1 MRRRIAGVL
10 CSLPLACAAASAWLP
25 VKDVSLVVEP
35 GSILD
40 FSALVGTPR
49 PLERPVTVTSQGS
62 LGLDGGAV
70 LGRRFL
76 IASLGFGLATGS
88 FPDHATADLYAR
100 QARMHGYNMV
110 RLDHVEDTLLHK
122 RQADFGFDPEQRDRF
137 LYLLA
142 ALRREGIYYVLNG
155 LSSDNGGY
163 GGIDQRWVDQRQL
176 RLRLYYDPQAQAH
189 WKNLIDELL
198 GKVNPHTG
206 QSVLAD
212 PALAGLILV
221 NEGGLPFV
229 TRKGVPDALR
239 PRFAEWLKKKYG
251 NTASLA
257 GVWGS
262 ELANGE
268 TLEAHSVGF
277 PKPDAWTGK
286 RMSDTQQFFV
296 DLEKEAARWMT
307 AHLRAAGYAG
317 PVTAYNDW
325 LSPAAHLA
333 RGQFAWVDMHNYFSA
348 PTRFVAPGSVMRQDS
363 MLDDGARY
371 VQELAAS
378 RHVGRAFTVTEY
390 GQVFWNRYR
399 RETALAVP
407 AYAAF
412 QGWDAIAQHAGAF
425 ELSYAAK
432 GGRKDAIYPYMVG
445 LDPVARANETLAAL
459 LFLRGDVA
467 PAQRLIGVRLDQSF
481 VFDQSAFLGNM
492 PQDISRLALVTG
504 LGLDWLGQREDR
516 CDAQVLPGNGDW
528 LGKGAATAEVPAEK
542 SLAGSLD
549 SLAKR
554 YAGKFGNKFSK
565 TRLVVEDRWE
575 RRVAAL
581 RSKGLLLPGNATDA
595 EAGVFQSDTGEI
607 TLDSQKRR
615 LTVITPRT
623 EAVVFDAPERI
634 PLDALTVEQADGPAL
649 ISVSAIDGKAVGESR
664 RLLVVLATDARNSG
678 MSFSD
683 AAETTLKNLG
693 TMPVLIKAAKVKLQ
707 LKNSNAGKLAVYS
720 TTLRGRRG
728 DAVPVTK
735 NGGAISFTLDTSVL
749 SHGPT
754 TYFEIVSKE
763 PS

>member
-1 MRRRIAGVL
+1 MRRRIAGLL
-10 CSLPLACAAASAWLP
+10 CCMPLACAAADAWLP
-25 VKDVSLVVEP
+25 VKDVSLVVES

-40 FSALVGTPR
+40 FSALVNTPR
-49 PLERPVTVTSQGS
+49 PLERPVTVTPQGN
-62 LGLDGGAV
+62 LGLEGGAV
-70 LGRRFL
+70 QGQRFL
-76 IASLGFGLATGS
+76 IASLGFGVATGS

-100 QARMHGYNMV
+100 QARIHGYNMV

-122 RQADFGFDPEQRDRF
+122 RQADFGFDPEQRERF

-163 GGIDQRWVDQRQL
+163 GGIDQRWVDQRQV
-176 RLRLYYDPQAQAH
+176 RLRLYYDPLAKAH
-189 WKNLIDELL
+189 WKKLIDELL
-198 GKVNPHTG
+198 GTINPHTG

-251 NTASLA
+251 STASLA
-257 GVWGS
+257 GAWGN
-262 ELANGE
+262 ELGDGE
-268 TLEAHSVGF
+268 TLETRSVGF

-286 RMSDTQQFFV
+286 RMADTQQFFV
-296 DLEKEAARWMT
+296 DLEEEAAGWMT
-307 AHLRAAGYAG
+307 AHLRAVGYAG
-317 PVTAYNDW
+317 PVTAYNNW
-325 LSPAAHLA
+325 AAPAAHLA
-333 RGQFAWVDMHNYFSA
+333 RGRLAWVDMHNYFSE
-348 PTRFVAPGSVMRQDS
+348 PTRFVTPGSVMRQDS

-378 RHVGRAFTVTEY
+378 RHVGRPFTVTEY

-412 QGWDAIAQHAGAF
+412 QRWDAIAQHAGAIV
-425 ELSYAAK
+425 LSYAAS

-467 PAQRLIGVRLDQSF
+467 PAKRLIGVRLDKRF

-504 LGLDWLGQREDR
+504 LGLDWQGQRENR

-528 LGKGAATAEVPAEK
+528 LGKGTAAAEVQTEK

-554 YAGKFGNKFSK
+554 YASKLGNKFSK

-581 RSKGLLLPGNATDA
+581 HGKGLLAPENATDA
-595 EAGVFQSDTGEI
+595 ETGVFQSDTGQI

-634 PLDALTVEQADGPAL
+634 PLDALTVEQTDGPAL
-649 ISVSAIDGKAVGESR
+649 VSVSAMDGKAVGESK

-678 MSFSD
+678 MRFSD
-683 AAETTLKNLG
+683 AAETTLESLG
-693 TMPVLIKAAKVKLQ
+693 TMPVQIKTAKVKLR
-707 LKNSNAGKLAVYS
+707 LKNSDAARLAVYS

-728 DAVPVTK
+728 DAIPVTQE
-735 NGGAISFTLDTSVL
+735 GGAISFTLDTAAL